1 MDWLGNDMKL
11 SYIMT
16 DITNIFPLLLS
27 MNRPDRLLLP
37 PININK
43 GSKGSVQKKKEKKMW
58 NFPHL
63 GILPP
68 PPSKCGNLFFFFN
81 HFSRRFRTF

>member
-1 MDWLGNDMKL
+1 MKL

-37 PININK
+37 AININK
-43 GSKGSVQKKKEKKMW
+43 GSISVDLLEQTWPMCVVRTLWKDVS
-58 NFPHL
+58 HL
-63 GILPP
+63 ALQ
-68 PPSKCGNLFFFFN
+68 
-81 HFSRRFRTF
+81 

>member
-43 GSKGSVQKKKEKKMW
+43 GSISVDLLEQPGPCVWSEPSGKMS
-58 NFPHL
+58 P
-63 GILPP
+63 ILLYSNDLLAGW
-68 PPSKCGNLFFFFN
+68 PST
-81 HFSRRFRTF
+81 SASET